1 MATRGKKTDRGA
13 DPEEKQATTESS
25 PQENGTTLT
34 FEQQARILK
43 SMELM
48 AKTRPMNIDELM
60 PYQRNQKDHPEEQ
73 VRNLANSLR
82 RFGWRQP
89 VVIDRN
95 NVIVIGH
102 GRVLGAKMLGLVEAP
117 VAYADDLT
125 EDEIREL
132 RIIDNKLN
140 ESDWN
145 KFLEEDLQELTFDGF
160 DLEFDQKLSNGGGV
174 LMNQRSRKTTGT
186 RTLRKRQ
193 TARKARSTSLANI
206 A

>member
-160 DLEFDQKLSNGGGV
+160 DLDFDQKLSNGGGY
-174 LMNQRSRKTTGT
+174 
-186 RTLRKRQ
+186 
-193 TARKARSTSLANI
+193 
-206 A
+206 